1 MNLQNSCL
9 ELLNLSASFRFFWVS
24 NLNFQWIFGFTL
36 EMNGLVLEIAFEYD
50 KAIQIQRLWN
60 SIRMSS
66 AIRNNIIHLR
76 NSWHYKTRFWISFLQ
91 KHFGCQDDEV
101 TRFFRIQFQLIG
113 LNCLSLHLNLS
124 TEVRA
129 VQCISSCWQM
139 FWTFSNEISVHCC
152 SELVKTYFLFCNKYF
167 VTSFL
172 LLVVDTLLASDIW
185 LLLFKMGNHLMRH
198 ASTLLLATL

>member
-1 MNLQNSCL
+1 MDKV
-9 ELLNLSASFRFFWVS
+9 FDFFWVS

-66 AIRNNIIHLR
+66 SIRNNIIHLR
-76 NSWHYKTRFWISFLQ
+76 NSWHYKTRFRISFWQ
-91 KHFGCQDDEV
+91 KHFGCHDDEV
-101 TRFFRIQFQLIG
+101 TKFCRIQFQLIG
-113 LNCLSLHLNLS
+113 LNYLSLHLNRS
-124 TEVRA
+124 TEVKA
-129 VQCISSCWQM
+129 VQCIFIKLVANVLNVQLWNISPSSE
-139 FWTFSNEISVHCC
+139 WTCQN
-152 SELVKTYFLFCNKYF
+152 LFLFCNKYF

-185 LLLFKMGNHLMRH
+185 LLLFKMENHLMRH